1 MIRASI
7 RRPVGVTMLY
17 LVLTALGFVAWQKI
31 PIELLPNTTL
41 PRLTVSAQWPGA
53 SAEAL
58 EAFVTSPLEGEIQQI
73 NDVEAVR
80 SNSTSAGSAQV
91 NVTFGRNT
99 DMEFTR
105 LELSARLSA
114 LARDR
119 FPRGA
124 SRPVISPYIPAALRS
139 EERRVG
145 KDRHATE

>member
-17 LVLTALGFVAWQKI
+17 LVLTSLGVVAWQKI

-41 PRLTVSAQWPGA
+41 PRLTVTATWPGA

-73 NDVEAVR
+73 KGVETVN
-80 SNSTSAGSAQV
+80 SNSSADGRSV
-91 NVTFGRNT
+91 MNITFGRNT

-105 LELSARLSA
+105 LELSERLAA

-124 SRPVISPYIPAALRS
+124 ERPVVTPYIP
-139 EERRVG
+139 E
-145 KDRHATE
+145 

>member
-31 PIELLPNTTL
+31 PIELLPNTSL
-41 PRLTVSAQWPGA
+41 PRLTVNARWPGA

-73 NDVEAVR
+73 KGVETVN
-80 SNSTSAGSAQV
+80 SNSTADGRSQV
-91 NVTFGRNT
+91 NVTFARNT

-105 LELSARLSA
+105 LELSERLAA

-124 SRPVISPYIPAALRS
+124 ERPTITPYIPEALADQQS
-139 EERRVG
+139 EFLR
-145 KDRHATE
+145 